1 MRLEGSMNTVHS
13 AILALAMTMGG
24 LVCSAQDATVPIR
37 QIERDAQ
44 LATKLPAP
52 AGDVA
57 INYADEMPS
66 GSSSA
71 AGFVFVARTPAR
83 PQTLSKGFFLLNG
96 LHLGMAV
103 FDVGMTQHCIADHH
117 CREGNPLMPS
127 SLAGQ
132 LSVDFAYVG
141 YGTFVSYRLK
151 KHRNRL
157 WLLSPAVGIA
167 AHAVG
172 VESGFAHY

>member
-1 MRLEGSMNTVHS
+1 
-13 AILALAMTMGG
+13 
-24 LVCSAQDATVPIR
+24 
-37 QIERDAQ
+37 
-44 LATKLPAP
+44 
-52 AGDVA
+52 
-57 INYADEMPS
+57 
-66 GSSSA
+66 
-71 AGFVFVARTPAR
+71 
-83 PQTLSKGFFLLNG
+83 
-96 LHLGMAV
+96 MAV